1 MTGPASRP
9 TSVSLHQRILERA
22 RLASAFPLAR
32 PSRWQ
37 TNFWSLNPH
46 AATPYMPKRVLK
58 GVDLSLAHLAWRK
71 STLLFLRAGV
81 CTSCIPVALRLF
93 GSVCLLPLSTAEAL
107 HVLHQL
113 GWSKWSQNSHQ
124 GVVVAVDLSK
134 IKVHPCIVVN

>member
-1 MTGPASRP
+1 MTAPASRP

-46 AATPYMPKRVLK
+46 DATPYMPKRVLK

-81 CTSCIPVALRLF
+81 CTSCIF
-93 GSVCLLPLSTAEAL
+93 GFPWLCACSAQCVCFPCLPLRRFTSSISSAGQNDLRTHIRVLWLLWTWAKL
-107 HVLHQL
+107 KCIHV
-113 GWSKWSQNSHQ
+113 
-124 GVVVAVDLSK
+124 
-134 IKVHPCIVVN
+134 